1 VENLAK
7 FHLDRNQLAS
17 YSSAALSKLR
27 VVEEL
32 KLSHNPLKS
41 IPDNA
46 FQSFG
51 RYLETLWLDNTNLE
65 KVSAWLQYSALAPS
79 LPGGL
84 GARTATGYNPI
95 PPDLLSSWPS
105 PRLCHPSPSSVT
117 SPP

>member
-1 VENLAK
+1 MENLAK
-7 FHLDRNQLAS
+7 FHLDKNQLSS
-17 YSSAALSKLR
+17 YPSAALSKLR

-65 KVSAWLQYSALAPS
+65 KVSALAAEFSWLLLCWEANLVPPPPGLLAP
-79 LPGGL
+79 
-84 GARTATGYNPI
+84 
-95 PPDLLSSWPS
+95 
-105 PRLCHPSPSSVT
+105 
-117 SPP
+117 